1 MAGCHTG
8 IGEPTAPQAQTTGWL
23 GLATPVWLGYRGPWS
38 FKVKLKGVLDPKFV
52 GSRALMET
60 YLKGQGG
67 ATQWDSEGSRTTG
80 RPSQASMA
88 NNVRIVDFRSE

>member
-1 MAGCHTG
+1 MPHWDRWANYSPSPNHRMVGHG
-8 IGEPTAPQAQTTGWL
+8 HPGVVKSIKAL
-23 GLATPVWLGYRGPWS
+23 GPSRV
-38 FKVKLKGVLDPKFV
+38 KVRGVLDPKFV
-52 GSRALMET
+52 ESRALMET

-88 NNVRIVDFRSE
+88 NNIRIVDFRSE